1 VLTDRGRISGFGRY
15 SFLEAR
21 MNTQMSSGVKEAIAN
36 PTKVF
41 GSPMDVVNTPG
52 LTVAEKRGI
61 LESWEQEARL
71 LQTATGENMAGG
83 EESRIE
89 DVRKAIDMLEKLETQ
104 QE

>member
-1 VLTDRGRISGFGRY
+1 MQMNAGVN
-15 SFLEAR
+15 EA
-21 MNTQMSSGVKEAIAN
+21 VVN

-41 GSPMDVVNTPG
+41 NAPMDVIRTPG
-52 LTVAEKRGI
+52 LTDDEKRAI

-89 DVRKAIDMLEKLETQ
+89 DVRKAIDTLEKPKAK
-104 QE
+104 